1 MLTGKVATEKKQ
13 KQQHSQCVM
22 SGEGYH
28 YVMRQK

>member
-1 MLTGKVATEKKQ
+1 MLTGKVATEKKNNNNTV
-13 KQQHSQCVM
+13 SVM